1 MKAIRKWFGGL
12 LMAAV
17 LPVAQAGTID
27 DMAAFERV
35 YIPALALTNQPQAP
49 AEKVSTAMKR
59 LSDAWPRFKPLLSA
73 GGPPM
78 AGAVSVAEK
87 AIVDAQAKLQAGK
100 RADAHESLEA
110 LRPAFI
116 QARRQLGID
125 LYVDRLVEFHDVMEE
140 AVKMAEAGREPAALK
155 PSLDESSALW
165 TAAEPM
171 KFQPAM
177 FGLDAVKVEQIR
189 GMVAKER
196 QILQAVLAAVAAN
209 DREKTLAAAR
219 QLKGNFSQ
227 IYVSFGDFAGL

>member
-1 MKAIRKWFGGL
+1 MRTIRIWIGAL
-12 LMAAV
+12 LVAAV
-17 LPVAQAGTID
+17 VPAANAGVMD
-27 DMAAFERV
+27 DMAGFERV

-49 AEKVSTAMKR
+49 AEKVSAAMKR
-59 LSDAWPRFKPLLSA
+59 LSDAWPRFKPLLLA

-87 AIVDAQAKLQAGK
+87 AVVDAQAKLQAGK
-100 RADAHESLEA
+100 RADAHEALES

-116 QARRQLGID
+116 AARRQVGID

-140 AVKMAEAGREPAALK
+140 AVKMAETGREPAALK
-155 PSLDESSALW
+155 PSLDKASALW

-171 KFQPAM
+171 KFEPKM
-177 FGLDAVKVEQIR
+177 FGLDAARVEQIR

-227 IYVSFGDFAGL
+227 VYVSFGDFSGL